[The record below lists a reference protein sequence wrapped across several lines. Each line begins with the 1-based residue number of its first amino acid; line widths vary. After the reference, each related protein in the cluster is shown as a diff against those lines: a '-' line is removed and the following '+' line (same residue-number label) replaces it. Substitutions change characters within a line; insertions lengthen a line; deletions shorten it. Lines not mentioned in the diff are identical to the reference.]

1 MPLPERGGERR
12 IYEKQFGG
20 ESLFGLLPCGR
31 GLGSSGARGCQP
43 GGHPDTSSTP
53 SCCSCPPLRPAPTTR
68 VPSRAKE
75 KGGGRQSSL
84 PSTPPAR
91 GPVVFPARCSQQRDR
106 RRFDAGGA
114 GADRGSAFEQALRG
128 KLNKMAQPQRR
139 GGGVFSQSRHK
150 ADAQTV
156 LCKQFNLPNAL
167 ISRRT
172 RLGRRGERRETPLD
186 VVVVGGWLRCV

>member
-1 MPLPERGGERR
+1 MWPGPGEQRGAGPPAGWPPRHIQHPL
-12 IYEKQFGG
+12 
-20 ESLFGLLPCGR
+20 LL
-31 GLGSSGARGCQP
+31 LLS
-43 GGHPDTSSTP
+43 
-53 SCCSCPPLRPAPTTR
+53 PLRPAPTTR
-68 VPSRAKE
+68 TPSRAKE

-186 VVVVGGWLRCV
+186 VVVVGGWLRCA